1 MALSL
6 SMIAVSMIVG
16 NHCVPVWK
24 HQNMICNASGSVNF
38 LLGMDVDMQDKYL
51 ICISYGDHGYWV
63 VT

>member
-16 NHCVPVWK
+16 NHCVPGWK

-38 LLGMDVDMQDKYL
+38 FVRDG
-51 ICISYGDHGYWV
+51 YGYIG
-63 VT
+63 